1 MSTSETPSS
10 PNFQPDSLYHRFLK
24 NSSKDLQ
31 LQRLMRRDKCTQQA
45 ALARLNS
52 QMPLASKLE
61 YSEHVLD
68 NSGSL
73 TELEEQVNT
82 LVARFRR
89 DAGWSWV
96 VSWLLPPIGL
106 IMGLW
111 RLSCR
116 SVGRR
121 RRRGR
126 REPPVPDEGAIRLQE
141 ENE

>member
-1 MSTSETPSS
+1 MLVHVAPRI
-10 PNFQPDSLYHRFLK
+10 NRLK
-24 NSSKDLQ
+24 EYLRSAHSSKDIQ
-31 LQRLMRRDKCTQQA
+31 LQRLMHRDKCTQQA
-45 ALARLNS
+45 ALARLNA

-61 YSEHVLD
+61 YSDHVLD

-73 TELEEQVNT
+73 TELEEQVNA

-96 VSWLLPPIGL
+96 ISWLLPPVGL

-111 RLSCR
+111 RLSWR

-126 REPPVPDEGAIRLQE
+126 REPVPDEGAIRLE
-141 ENE
+141 EVEE